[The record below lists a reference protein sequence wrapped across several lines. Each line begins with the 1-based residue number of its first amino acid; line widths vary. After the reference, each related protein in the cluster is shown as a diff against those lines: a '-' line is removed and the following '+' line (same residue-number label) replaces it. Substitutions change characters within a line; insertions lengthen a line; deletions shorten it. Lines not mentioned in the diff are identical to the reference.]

1 MDTAC
6 VKSCKAAAVMES
18 VFGDIDACTIASRYV
33 ACLENCANHSSNVT
47 AEQLADAET
56 VEQFC
61 GK

>member
-1 MDTAC
+1 
-6 VKSCKAAAVMES
+6 MES